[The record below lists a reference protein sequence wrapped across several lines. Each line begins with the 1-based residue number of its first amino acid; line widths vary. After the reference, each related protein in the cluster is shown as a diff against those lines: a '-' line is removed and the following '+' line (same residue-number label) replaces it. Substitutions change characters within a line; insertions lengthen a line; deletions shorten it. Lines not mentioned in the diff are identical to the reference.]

1 MKAGKKKKT
10 EEKKDRGVT
19 NELVHVIDGVVKD
32 KGISREVLVEALES
46 ALLTAARKK
55 LGLDHELEARFNEE
69 LGEIELFEFKTVVA
83 EVEDGITQI
92 SVAEGHALDPEAEV
106 GDSLGIKIDTESF
119 GRIAAQT
126 AKQVIIQKVRDAE
139 RLMIYSEYKDRLG
152 EIITGT
158 ARRFEK
164 GNMIVDLGRT
174 EAILP
179 RSEQVPR
186 ENYRVGDR
194 VRAWIMQIHQESKG
208 PQIVLSRRS
217 PEFVKKLFQMEVP
230 EINEGIVQIEAV
242 ARDPGVRTKIAVSS
256 RDSDVDPVGACVGMK
271 GSRVQAVVQEL
282 RGEKIDIIPWTRDI
296 AKNVCNAL
304 APAEC
309 SRMIIDDEQ
318 KLVLVIVGDDQLSLA
333 IGRKGQNVRLASQLT
348 GWNIDIKSETE
359 MDNLTREAQATLGR
373 IPGIGPILAEK
384 LYLEGFTSAYD
395 LSRADPEILAV
406 IPGIGKIKARKLI
419 IAGEAFF
426 KQLLEAGEVD
436 EHGKPTGPT
445 AAEIAAAEAKAAE
458 EAEKVRAAE
467 IAAAEAKA
475 AEEAEKVRAAE
486 IAVAEAKAAEETEK
500 DPEAESPEAEAK
512 APALEASSPGEKTG
526 PETGAEESPE
536 PKKPETAE

>member
-1 MKAGKKKKT
+1 MKATKKKKT
-10 EEKKDRGVT
+10 EEKKSAPVT
-19 NELVHVIDGVVKD
+19 NELVHVIDSVVKD
-32 KGISREVLVEALES
+32 KGISKEVLVEALES
-46 ALLTAARKK
+46 ALLTAAKKK
-55 LGLDHELEARFNEE
+55 LGMERELEARFNDE
-69 LGEIELFEFKTVVA
+69 LGEIELFEFKTVVD
-83 EVEDGITQI
+83 EVEDEFTQI
-92 SVAEGHALDPEAEV
+92 TVEQGRELDPEAEV
-106 GDSLGIKIDTESF
+106 GDSLGMKIDTESF

-139 RLMIYSEYKDRLG
+139 RLMIFNEYKDRAN

-217 PEFVKKLFQMEVP
+217 PEFVKKLFEMEVP

-282 RGEKIDIIPWTRDI
+282 RGEKIDIIPWTHDI
-296 AKNVCNAL
+296 AKNVLNAL

-309 SRMIIDDEQ
+309 LRMIIDENQ
-318 KLVLVIVGDDQLSLA
+318 KLVLVTVADDQLSLA

-348 GWNIDIKSETE
+348 GWNIDIKSETQME
-359 MDNLTREAQATLGR
+359 NLNREAQTTLGR
-373 IPGIGPILAEK
+373 IPGIGPVLAEK

-395 LSRADPEILAV
+395 LSRADPEILAM
-406 IPGIGKIKARKLI
+406 IPGIGKVKAQKI
-419 IAGEAFF
+419 IAAGESFF
-426 KQLLEAGEVD
+426 QQQLGAGEVD
-436 EHGKPTGPT
+436 ELGKPTL
-445 AAEIAAAEAKAAE
+445 AALAAAAAEAEKEAAE
-458 EAEKVRAAE
+458 K
-467 IAAAEAKA
+467 AAAEKLEAKPEAVEASAEEGSDDSSDKGEAVAKA
-475 AEEAEKVRAAE
+475 AAEPPAGE
-486 IAVAEAKAAEETEK
+486 GEGG
-500 DPEAESPEAEAK
+500 
-512 APALEASSPGEKTG
+512 AP
-526 PETGAEESPE
+526 EESE
-536 PKKPETAE
+536 